1 MLGLRDFTAGYH
13 QTPLDP
19 ASRELTAF
27 QAADGL
33 YQRIRIA
40 MGLKGAGPY
49 LQTALKV
56 RASSFQSH
64 GNPYPRPC
72 LHHDVLTN
80 TRRVL
85 DSLRNT
91 NVAVNQDWVWR
102 KSNTLVTSFPRRAP
116 HSPHKR
122 LTVLD
127 FSQPTIQRAIL
138 QSIGLANYFRDHVTN
153 MTDLV

>member
-1 MLGLRDFTAGYH
+1 MSADQG
-13 QTPLDP
+13 PLW
-19 ASRELTAF
+19 
-27 QAADGL
+27 
-33 YQRIRIA
+33 
-40 MGLKGAGPY
+40 
-49 LQTALKV
+49 
-56 RASSFQSH
+56 
-64 GNPYPRPC
+64 PC
-72 LHHDVLTN
+72 LHHDVLTHGKTDPEFLTN

-91 NVAVNQDWVWR
+91 KIAVNQDWVSR
-102 KSNTLVTSFPRRAP
+102 RLNTLVTSFPRRAP